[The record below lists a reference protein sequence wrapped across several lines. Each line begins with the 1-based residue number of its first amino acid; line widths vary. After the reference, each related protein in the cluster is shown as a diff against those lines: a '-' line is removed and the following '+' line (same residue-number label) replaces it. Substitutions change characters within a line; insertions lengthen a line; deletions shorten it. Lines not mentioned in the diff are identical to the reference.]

1 MKTAIYPGS
10 FDPVTLG
17 HLNIIKR
24 AAACFDR
31 LIVCVMINSKK
42 QGMFTPEER
51 VELLKKATARFPN
64 VEVDYSEG
72 LLAAYAKRR
81 RAHVVVKGLR
91 AVSDRSGDHV
101 PGLQR
106 EIYIPELHHRQG
118 DGPVRGRS
126 GRVPS
131 QGDRGR
137 CEPADAGI
145 AGKEGLTMA
154 SGVEELLD
162 MLFDMV
168 DEAKNVPLSSDR
180 CMIERDR
187 ALDLIDDIRAQF
199 PVELSEAKKVMASR
213 ADLIASAKREVEAIR
228 RQAEEKA
235 KQVLSEETILLQ
247 AKQRANELM
256 QQAED
261 RSRELKR
268 SANEYCEDA
277 LRRTEE
283 AVAEAYNEIKQS
295 RARFRAAASSTAG
308 GQTSSGGRLM
318 YDAAADED

>member
-1 MKTAIYPGS
+1 
-10 FDPVTLG
+10 
-17 HLNIIKR
+17 
-24 AAACFDR
+24 
-31 LIVCVMINSKK
+31 
-42 QGMFTPEER
+42 
-51 VELLKKATARFPN
+51 
-64 VEVDYSEG
+64 
-72 LLAAYAKRR
+72 
-81 RAHVVVKGLR
+81 
-91 AVSDRSGDHV
+91 
-101 PGLQR
+101 
-106 EIYIPELHHRQG
+106 
-118 DGPVRGRS
+118 
-126 GRVPS
+126 
-131 QGDRGR
+131 
-137 CEPADAGI
+137 
-145 AGKEGLTMA
+145 MA

-168 DEAKNVPLSSDR
+168 DEAKNVPLSGDK

-199 PVELSEAKKVMASR
+199 PVELAEAKKVMASR
-213 ADLIASAKREVEAIR
+213 ADMVASAKREAEAIR

-247 AKQRANELM
+247 ARQRANELM
-256 QQAED
+256 QQAEE

-295 RARFRAAASSTAG
+295 RARFRAAASATAG
-308 GQTSSGGRLM
+308 GNASAGIARPV